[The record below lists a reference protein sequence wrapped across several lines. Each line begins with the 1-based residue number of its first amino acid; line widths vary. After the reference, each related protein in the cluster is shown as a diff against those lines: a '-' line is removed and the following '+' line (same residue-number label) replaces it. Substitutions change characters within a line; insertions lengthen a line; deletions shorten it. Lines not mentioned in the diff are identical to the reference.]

1 MNTMTIGNLAAGPSA
16 NIKDSDTKNFVADV
30 IEASKTVP
38 VLVDFWAPWCGPCK
52 TLGPALEKVV
62 RESAGKIKLVK
73 IDIDKN
79 PEIASQMRV
88 QSIPAV
94 FAFVDGRPVD
104 GFMGAVPESQIRQ
117 FVERLGKMGSRA
129 EQIEEALVMA
139 RESLAQKDYPAV
151 IDITTQ
157 IIQAEPT
164 TAEAHALK
172 IRAEIEL
179 GDLVAAV
186 ETEAAIPAD
195 KLTDAYIISAKA
207 ALELALHPVDTSNL
221 DSLEKKVGDNPNDFA
236 ARLELADLLNA
247 AGRRIEAIDQL
258 VYVIKKDRTWNDDGA
273 RKHLVSFFEVWGPK
287 DEATLAGRRK
297 LSSVLFS

>member
-1 MNTMTIGNLAAGPSA
+1 MNTMNIGNLAAGPSA

-30 IEASKTVP
+30 IEASKIVP

-117 FVERLGKMGSRA
+117 FVGRLGKMGSRA
-129 EQIEEALVMA
+129 EQIEEALGLA
-139 RESLAQKDYPAV
+139 RESLAQKDFAAV
-151 IDITTQ
+151 IDIATQ

-164 TAEAHALK
+164 TAEAYALK

-186 ETEAAIPAD
+186 ETEGAIPAD
-195 KLTDAYIISAKA
+195 KLADANIISAKA

-221 DSLEKKVGDNPNDFA
+221 EK
-236 ARLELADLLNA
+236 L
-247 AGRRIEAIDQL
+247 
-258 VYVIKKDRTWNDDGA
+258 
-273 RKHLVSFFEVWGPK
+273 
-287 DEATLAGRRK
+287 
-297 LSSVLFS
+297 